1 MWSKTAHRLKQV
13 YLSLLFL
20 LVFVYNG
27 LAQPIDTIRML
38 PDSTRSVLIPGSATA
53 LQKLLEENS
62 FLNSKAQPVEVL
74 QRLKTRENE
83 TAIFYLLAGLLF
95 LFGII
100 KTVYGR
106 YFSTL
111 FRVFFNT
118 SLRQSQLTDQLIQAK
133 LPSLFFNLIFV
144 LAGGMYAY
152 LLLQRIT
159 NGDPSIHWFLLL
171 GCVLALIVIYVVKFF
186 AVKFIGWITGYNA
199 EADTYI
205 FIVFLIN
212 KIIGVCLLPI
222 VVILAFSD
230 VFLTNIVLVFSMVC
244 IGIMLLFRYV
254 RSFGLLQ
261 HKLKISRFHFLLYIF
276 SLEVLPLIL
285 IYKVVELFIT
295 KKL

>member
-1 MWSKTAHRLKQV
+1 MKQL
-13 YLSLLFL
+13 YLSLFFL

-27 LAQPIDTIRML
+27 LAQPTDTTIVRA
-38 PDSTRSVLIPGSATA
+38 DSARTA
-53 LQKLLEENS
+53 LIIKAPTALENLLEENTYV
-62 FLNSKAQPVEVL
+62 NSKAKPVEVL

-83 TAIFYLLAGLLF
+83 TAIFYVMAGLLF

-100 KTVYGR
+100 KTVYSR

-152 LLLQRIT
+152 LLLQRLID
-159 NGDPSIHWFLLL
+159 GDPSIHWFLLL
-171 GCVLALIVIYVVKFF
+171 GCVLALIAIYIVKFF

-230 VFLTNIVLVFSMVC
+230 LFLTNIVLVFSLVF
-244 IGIMLLFRYV
+244 IGIMLLFRFV

-276 SLEVLPLIL
+276 SLEILPLIL